1 VSMRDVLGKFVF
13 AAVMLTALLPVF
25 HWGFVVI
32 GVGLILFVPHWWV
45 WLVGAGLIAVGLI
58 ARKLGKEFKI

>member
-1 VSMRDVLGKFVF
+1 MREVIGKFIF

-25 HWGFVVI
+25 HWGLVVI
-32 GVGLILFVPHWWV
+32 GAGLILFVPHWWC
-45 WLVGAGLIAVGLI
+45 WLIGAILIAAGLI